1 MARPNPG
8 SAPQPIPEGA
18 FRPVLHNNIS
28 ALTAIARR
36 TGGSASQCPLPE
48 VRAAFRDMGETLS
61 PVRDDPHQRLAA

>member
-1 MARPNPG
+1 LG
-8 SAPQPIPEGA
+8 PQHTDPFAQQPRGERFWDAVGT
-18 FRPVLHNNIS
+18 

-48 VRAAFRDMGETLS
+48 VRAAFRDMGRPS